1 MSSLGTRVKGV
12 LPAGAGRRQGVWK
25 SCRETGVASIT
36 RTQKPADHS
45 FKTAWTE
52 RILDFPIGSLSV
64 FCLWALLA
72 S

>member
-1 MSSLGTRVKGV
+1 MRE
-12 LPAGAGRRQGVWK
+12 LPAGAGRRLGAWR
-25 SCRETGVASIT
+25 SCQETGVDSIT

-45 FKTAWTE
+45 YKTAWTA
-52 RILDFPIGSLSV
+52 RIPNFPIGSLSV